1 MVSSLPT
8 STPTATGP
16 STAHPDRLEVVT
28 DETTPGQGWDFGT
41 LPDFDLP
48 THTVQLG
55 QWTCSYV
62 DIGPRDGLPVVFVHG
77 NPTWSYLWRH
87 LLRATA
93 QAGYRAIALDHIGM
107 GRSQRPPRGQY
118 QATLNQ
124 RIHDFDQFLAAVVP
138 QGRFALVAHDW
149 GGPIGVGWAAEHAGR
164 LSHLVVMNTAGFSLP
179 AGMSF
184 PASLRFARCRPLG
197 TWLVRHTNAFL
208 RGTLRWGGTARLPQ
222 PVRRGYLAP
231 YTSARAREGIVGF
244 LRDIPVRSRSQTQ
257 TILRRT
263 EEQLSALDQVPTL
276 VCWGMRDPVFDQRI
290 LTRWRELMPQAQVL
304 QFDTVGH
311 LIPEEA
317 APALADLLPAFLRD
331 HPTEEDAP
339 HHE

>member
-1 MVSSLPT
+1 MNRP
-8 STPTATGP
+8 PTAP
-16 STAHPDRLEVVT
+16 AHPDRLEVIP
-28 DETTPGQGWDFGT
+28 DGSSTPEVSFTAAQGWDFGS

-62 DIGPRDGLPVVFVHG
+62 QTGPAEGPVVVLVHG

-87 LLRATA
+87 LLRALGE
-93 QAGYRAIALDHIGM
+93 AGFRAIALDHIGM
-107 GRSQRPPRGQY
+107 GRSQRPPRGAY
-118 QATLNQ
+118 TATLSQ
-124 RIHDFDQFLAAVVP
+124 RISDFDQFIAAVVP

-149 GGPIGVGWAAEHAGR
+149 GGPISIGWGAEHANR

-179 AGMSF
+179 AGMTF
-184 PASLRFARCRPLG
+184 PLSLRLARSRPLG
-197 TWLVRHTNAFL
+197 ILLTRRTNAFA
-208 RGTLRWGGTARLPQ
+208 RATLRWGCSARLPQ

-231 YTSARAREGIVGF
+231 YTSARARMGIVGF
-244 LRDIPVRSRSQTQ
+244 LRDIPVRARSHTH

-263 EEQLSALDQVPTL
+263 EEQLPALDHVPTL
-276 VCWGMRDPVFDQRI
+276 VCWGMRDPVFNQRI

-304 QFDTVGH
+304 QFDQVGH

-331 HPTEEDAP
+331 HPTEEDASR
-339 HHE
+339 HVI